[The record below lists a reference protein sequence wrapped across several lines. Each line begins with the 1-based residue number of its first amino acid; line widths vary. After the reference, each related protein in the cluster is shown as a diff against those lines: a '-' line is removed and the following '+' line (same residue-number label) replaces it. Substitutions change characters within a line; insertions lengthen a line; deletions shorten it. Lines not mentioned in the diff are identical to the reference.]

1 MSVEISLVYDYG
13 VIENPMLRWQTGE
26 VAVRAEDGDEL
37 LIQPEWDTVR
47 IRLSVVDGFVDVPY
61 EDVF

>member
-1 MSVEISLVYDYG
+1 VYDYG
-13 VIENPMLRWQTGE
+13 VIENPELRWQTGE

-37 LIQPEWDTVR
+37 LIQPERDTVR

>member
-1 MSVEISLVYDYG
+1 MYDYG
-13 VIENPMLRWQTGE
+13 VIENPELRWQTGE

-37 LIQPEWDTVR
+37 LIQPERDTVR